1 MFYTIYKITNLINN
15 KFYIGKHQTT
25 NVDDGYMGSGKLIIA
40 AIKKYG
46 VSNFKKDILHIFDNE
61 QEMNNAEKNLVIL
74 SEDSYNL
81 CPGGHGGFGYI
92 NKNIDLQQRN
102 RDINSRKNYN
112 DPVLRQRLSEGIKRS
127 LLFRKKPILSDEAK
141 VRQIAPLSKGNTPEA
156 IIKKKETWKK
166 NNRGVGKN
174 NSQFGS
180 CWITNGTENKKI
192 KKEELDFYIEKGY
205 SKGRINLR
213 VA

>member
-25 NVDDGYMGSGKLIIA
+25 NVNDGYMGSGKLIIA

-46 VSNFKKDILHIFDNE
+46 VGNFKKDILHIFDNE
-61 QEMNNAEKNLVIL
+61 QDMNEAEKNLVIL

-81 CPGGHGGFGYI
+81 CPGGQGGFGYI

-112 DPVLRQRLSEGIKRS
+112 DLILRKRLSEGQQRA
-127 LLFRKKPILSDEAK
+127 LPFRKPAMISNESRSKIL
-141 VRQIAPLSKGNTPEA
+141 APVKRGNTPEA
-156 IIKKKETWKK
+156 IIKKKETWQK
-166 NNRGVGKN
+166 NNRGIGKN
-174 NSQFGS
+174 NSQFGT
-180 CWITNGTENKKI
+180 CWVTNGIENKKI
-192 KKEELDFYIEKGY
+192 KKEEIDFYLENGY
-205 SKGRINLR
+205 NKGRKIKHQ
-213 VA
+213 

>member
-1 MFYTIYKITNLINN
+1 
-15 KFYIGKHQTT
+15 
-25 NVDDGYMGSGKLIIA
+25 MGSGKLIIA

-46 VSNFKKDILHIFDNE
+46 VDNFKKEILYIFDNE
-61 QEMNNAEKNLVIL
+61 KDMNSKEKELVIL
-74 SEDSYNL
+74 SENSYNL
-81 CPGGHGGFGYI
+81 CPGGQGGFGYI
-92 NKNIDLQQRN
+92 NKNIDLQKRN

-112 DPVLRQRLSEGIKRS
+112 DPILRKRLSEGQKRVIP
-127 LLFRKKPILSDEAK
+127 FKKKSIISVESKAK
-141 VRQIAPLSKGNTPEA
+141 QLAPLVKGNTPEA

-205 SKGRINLR
+205 NKGRITYN
-213 VA
+213 VGD